1 MKVKKYLEALLQDN
15 KKMTKAIMITG
26 SLVMSFYLLYIYVW
40 AASNSF
46 LMADDFAHANDIGV
60 KYTGIMNALAES
72 YRFAAD
78 KFMNWQGTYF
88 SMFSQALFSPLNGAG
103 VVQLRIIM
111 VLNMILI
118 YASLFGLFAA
128 ISKRFFLRVV
138 WHYVLPSYAMTV
150 FAMNAYKIWSEV
162 YYWYSGAISYS
173 WPFSFMCVGLT
184 LYLLW
189 NVKQKTAKKGYL
201 IGACICLFLTSGGS
215 LQVAG
220 TSCYFILLLVLFDT
234 WREKK
239 ISVARWSVFLSALVG
254 ALINTIAPGNYVRY
268 ESGGESEL
276 HFLRAISATL
286 LTVKSELDWLLTKTS
301 FVFILLLMFVV
312 GIFAGQ
318 YLQCK
323 KYKIILFSGMLLATP
338 FVTMFPVA
346 LAYDASYFPN
356 RCQYIL
362 DIVLMGTFMFGAAAL
377 GVLLKDIYA
386 TYKERLQLM
395 VIFTGIAIAIFVS
408 NETYDL
414 SELNMFKT
422 KIALDS
428 GSIQNYSKNCI
439 EMYEY
444 IENADEMDVVVEK
457 LPLTLPTFTKVLIT
471 DDPTFWINEALAVYF
486 DKNSVR
492 AVYEYLE

>member
-1 MKVKKYLEALLQDN
+1 M
-15 KKMTKAIMITG
+15 
-26 SLVMSFYLLYIYVW
+26 
-40 AASNSF
+40 
-46 LMADDFAHANDIGV
+46 
-60 KYTGIMNALAES
+60 
-72 YRFAAD
+72 
-78 KFMNWQGTYF
+78 
-88 SMFSQALFSPLNGAG
+88 
-103 VVQLRIIM
+103 
-111 VLNMILI
+111 
-118 YASLFGLFAA
+118 
-128 ISKRFFLRVV
+128 
-138 WHYVLPSYAMTV
+138 
-150 FAMNAYKIWSEV
+150 
-162 YYWYSGAISYS
+162 
-173 WPFSFMCVGLT
+173 
-184 LYLLW
+184 
-189 NVKQKTAKKGYL
+189 
-201 IGACICLFLTSGGS
+201 
-215 LQVAG
+215 
-220 TSCYFILLLVLFDT
+220 VLFDT
-234 WREKK
+234 WREKR
-239 ISVARWSVFLSALVG
+239 ISVARWSVFLSALAG

-318 YLQCK
+318 HLQYK
-323 KYKIILFSGMLLATP
+323 KYKVILFSGMLLATP

-377 GVLLKDIYA
+377 GVLLKDIYT
-386 TYKERLQLM
+386 TYKERVQLM
-395 VIFTGIAIAIFVS
+395 VIFTGIALAIFVS

-422 KIALDS
+422 KVALDS
-428 GSIQNYSKNCI
+428 GSIQNYGKNCI

-444 IENADEMDVVVEK
+444 IEASEEKDVVIPK
-457 LPLTLPTFTKVLIT
+457 LPLTLPTYTKVLIT

-486 DKNSVR
+486 DKNSIR